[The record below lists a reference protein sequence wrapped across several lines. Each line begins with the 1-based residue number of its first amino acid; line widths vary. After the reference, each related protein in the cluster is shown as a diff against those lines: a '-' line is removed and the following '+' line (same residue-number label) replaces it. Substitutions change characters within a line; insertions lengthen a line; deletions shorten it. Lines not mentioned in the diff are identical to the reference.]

1 MQIFNLIWKRN
12 DNWCCHFTVNETII
26 LKLKNEKACKSYNLQ
41 AYVLGRNPFCRGTPT
56 RTEDPL
62 LPKQVR

>member
-1 MQIFNLIWKRN
+1 MFRWVELVYKGKPFKMKYAGKIP
-12 DNWCCHFTVNETII
+12 
-26 LKLKNEKACKSYNLQ
+26 
-41 AYVLGRNPFCRGTPT
+41 AYSFYGRGTPT